1 MIVVILPQT
10 SLSQIIKKCAPSNT
24 QAKMAMGFASLPSTT
39 SPDDLRM
46 HLVRCISTFSTEMHN
61 VYSVFAP
68 PALSL
73 APFQAADQLV
83 QGHGPVRFAIP
94 GPNDA
99 YFCLERTGGEIALQ
113 VELRCKL
120 QNAKNSV
127 RQRKRPREPDA

>member
-1 MIVVILPQT
+1 
-10 SLSQIIKKCAPSNT
+10 
-24 QAKMAMGFASLPSTT
+24 MAMGFASLPSTT
-39 SPDDLRM
+39 SPADLRM

-120 QNAKNSV
+120 QNAQARV
-127 RQRKRPREPDA
+127 AQRKRPREPDALSEA